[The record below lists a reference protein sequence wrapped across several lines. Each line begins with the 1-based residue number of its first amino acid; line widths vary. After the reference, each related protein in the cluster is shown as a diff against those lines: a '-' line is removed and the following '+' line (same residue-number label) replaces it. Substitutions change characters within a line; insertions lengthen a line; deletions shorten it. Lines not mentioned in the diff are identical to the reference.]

1 MKLLKSLTAFVA
13 AAALTAGAA
22 VSVSGAAEPSAP
34 SAPSAHEQELQL
46 PDLGSPATAAVTLD
60 EEYQV
65 GRQWAYQ
72 MRSKGLVLE
81 DPEVTDYVQQ
91 IGHSLSSRAEEGQ
104 HQFNYAVVRDNAI
117 NAFAMPGGFIMINS
131 GL

>member
-1 MKLLKSLTAFVA
+1 MKLLKSLTAFVVV
-13 AAALTAGAA
+13 AALAGGTA
-22 VSVSGAAEPSAP
+22 VSGSGAAEPSGP
-34 SAPSAHEQELQL
+34 SAPGAPPAPPGPSAHEQELEL

-81 DPEVTDYVQQ
+81 DPEISDYIQQ
-91 IGHSLSSRAEEGQ
+91 ICHSLLSHAEEG
-104 HQFNYAVVRDNAI
+104 HH
-117 NAFAMPGGFIMINS
+117 
-131 GL
+131 